1 MHRMAEPH
9 QLQIE
14 DNASVGPDAGEA
26 DPLIGGVVGSTVSAT
41 TGGIATAAGA
51 GCVVSGIALT
61 ATGILAP
68 VGIALIIGGV
78 VGGVLG
84 VGATVGGVRGI
95 QAFRNGP
102 RQRRN

>member
-1 MHRMAEPH
+1 MAAPLR
-9 QLQIE
+9 QQIE
-14 DNASVGPDAGEA
+14 DIASVGPDPDEGEG
-26 DPLIGGVVGSTVSAT
+26 DQLVGVVGSTVSAT
-41 TGGIATAAGA
+41 TGGIATAAGV

-84 VGATVGGVRGI
+84 IGATVGGVKGI
-95 QAFRNGP
+95 QALQNRP